1 MSPLFI
7 CPARRS
13 DCVDIARL
21 VLMSTNGIAEYIWRP
36 HVHGRGSLIAVGTQ
50 RCARDE
56 VPFSWTNCLIAE
68 QGGRIAGSLHAVA
81 IPAPLD
87 EDAPVDERDPA
98 LRALLEFS
106 DRGSLEIRGLAVYPE
121 FRGRGAATRM
131 IAAASAQARARG
143 LARLSVICF
152 ATNEPAI
159 RFYRNFGFAEAARA
173 AAPAHPAFDHAGGE
187 MLRLV
192 RSSRQTA
199 AERALSDVPVAP
211 DSLSGDNGA
220 GDPRNGT
227 SPAGAK
233 GRGASRPGATVVP
246 ICAAG

>member
-7 CPARRS
+7 RPARRS

-21 VLMSTNGIAEYIWRP
+21 VLMSSDGIAEYIWRP
-36 HVHGRGSLIAVGTQ
+36 HVFGRGSLIAVGTQ
-50 RCARDE
+50 RCARDD

-87 EDAPVDERDPA
+87 DDAVDERDPA
-98 LRALLEFS
+98 LRTLLEFS

-131 IAAASAQARARG
+131 IAAAAAQARAKG

-152 ATNEPAI
+152 ATNEAAI
-159 RFYRNFGFAEAARA
+159 RFYRGFGFAERART

-187 MLRLV
+187 MLLLT
-192 RSSRQTA
+192 RSARQTA
-199 AERALSDVPVAP
+199 AERALGDVPMATAG
-211 DSLSGDNGA
+211 GDGVNE
-220 GDPRNGT
+220 PR
-227 SPAGAK
+227 PAE
-233 GRGASRPGATVVP
+233 RQTGATVIP
-246 ICAAG
+246 IRAAVV

>member
-7 CPARRS
+7 RPARRS

-21 VLMSTNGIAEYIWRP
+21 VLMSSDGIAEYIWRP
-36 HVHGRGSLIAVGTQ
+36 HVFGRGSLIAVGTQ
-50 RCARDE
+50 RCARDD

-87 EDAPVDERDPA
+87 DDNAVDERDPA
-98 LRALLEFS
+98 LRTLLQFS

-131 IAAASAQARARG
+131 IAAAASQARAQG

-152 ATNEPAI
+152 ATNEAAI
-159 RFYRNFGFAEAARA
+159 KFYRSFGFTERARA

-187 MLRLV
+187 MLLLT
-192 RSSRQTA
+192 RSARQTA
-199 AERALSDVPVAP
+199 AERALIDIPIAANAVSDT
-211 DSLSGDNGA
+211 NGL
-220 GDPRNGT
+220 RET
-227 SPAGAK
+227 RTGA
-233 GRGASRPGATVVP
+233 ALTGATVVP
-246 ICAAG
+246 IRADAV